1 MREDNLLALVAV
13 FVPFSLM
20 SIGGGSAIIAGIQ
33 NEAVTVQGWVT
44 PREFIDLFAISRAA
58 PGPGLMLATLIGWKV
73 GGWLGAIGATLA
85 LFLPSSLLC
94 YAVLKMTNA
103 HRDRKWHRAVRQ
115 GLAPVG
121 IGLMIAGA
129 LSIFRVSGGGAVAA
143 LIAISSTAILVWLPR
158 FPAVG
163 VLCLGGAT
171 GVALYEWSVL
181 T

>member
-1 MREDNLLALVAV
+1 
-13 FVPFSLM
+13 
-20 SIGGGSAIIAGIQ
+20 
-33 NEAVTVQGWVT
+33 
-44 PREFIDLFAISRAA
+44 
-58 PGPGLMLATLIGWKV
+58 MLATLIGWKI

-129 LSIFRVSGGGAVAA
+129 LSIFRVSGGGAAAA
-143 LIAISSTAILVWLPR
+143 LIAISSAAIMVWLPR
-158 FPAVG
+158 FPVVG

-171 GVALYEWSVL
+171 GATLYEWSVL